1 MDFNS
6 FDVII
11 LCITAILA
19 IKGFF
24 NGIIK
29 EVSGIIGIGLGVYL
43 GGLFYQSAGNYIN
56 SNILKIPNESAINVV
71 GFVSVF
77 VLTWIVIVVLGLIL
91 SKIIKVAQL
100 GILDRIGGV
109 IFSAGKFFIIVA
121 VIVSMLSEIEAIHNQ
136 VEKWSKNSITYPY
149 LIKTGKFLINIKP
162 EEVQKQINDVK
173 QKINDKIGDD
183 VKKKIEET
191 KEKIANGVEKNLKP
205 AIDKA
210 LQNKGE

>member
-1 MDFNS
+1 MDFNT

-11 LCITAILA
+11 LCITFILA

-29 EVSGIIGIGLGVYL
+29 EIAGIVGIGLGIYL
-43 GGLFYQSAGNYIN
+43 GGLFYHSVGNYIN

-71 GFVSVF
+71 GFVAVF
-77 VLTWIVIVVLGLIL
+77 ILTWIIIIVLGLIL
-91 SKIIKVAQL
+91 SKIIKIAQL
-100 GILDRIGGV
+100 GILDRIGGI

-121 VIVSMLSEIEAIHNQ
+121 VIVTLLSKIEAMHKYI
-136 VEKWSKNSITYPY
+136 EKWSKNSITYPY
-149 LIKTGKFLINIKP
+149 LIKTGEFLMNIKP
-162 EEVQKQINDVK
+162 DEVQKQINDIKEKINEKIGKDIK
-173 QKINDKIGDD
+173 QKM
-183 VKKKIEET
+183 EET
-191 KEKIANGVEKNLKP
+191 KEKIANGVSDSLKP